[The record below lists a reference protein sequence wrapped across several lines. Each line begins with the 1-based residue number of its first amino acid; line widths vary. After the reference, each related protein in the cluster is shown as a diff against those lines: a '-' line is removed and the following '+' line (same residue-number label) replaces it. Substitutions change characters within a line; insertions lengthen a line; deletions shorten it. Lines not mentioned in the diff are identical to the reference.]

1 MSRNSGRYT
10 FCVASLRRLL
20 AVVNG
25 SPHIGGGTNRCTPSV
40 LLSWFVTEKLN
51 IESSAS
57 CLGRRTARS
66 AIAAQGA
73 GKQIT

>member
-1 MSRNSGRYT
+1 MLRSVGKQSGES
-10 FCVASLRRLL
+10 VESV

-25 SPHIGGGTNRCTPSV
+25 SPHIRGGTNRCTPSV

-66 AIAAQGA
+66 AVAAQGA